1 MRELSTIIRVHHLRL
16 NKDYE
21 FFADKFTFEPT
32 TSDNDA
38 GMLYD
43 CSLTKTIELPEVD
56 TLHQF
61 SQPQSCIVTFTDSSG
76 RNIKVGYT
84 DIHARVSVNPY
95 LSAAQIV
102 IDCRQIQSPYLM

>member
-1 MRELSTIIRVHHLRL
+1 MKELSTIIRVHHLGL

-32 TSDNDA
+32 ASDNDA

-43 CSLTKTIELPEVD
+43 CSLTKTIELPEAD
-56 TLHQF
+56 TLLQF
-61 SQPQSCIVTFTDSSG
+61 YQPQSCIVTFTDSAGSK
-76 RNIKVGYT
+76 IKEGST
-84 DIHARVSVNPY
+84 DIPARVSINPY
-95 LSAAQIV
+95 LSSAQIV